1 LVDSQIWQNLSRGV
15 ILTFSSSSNGWF
27 PLWLKTKKKKNTPRQ
42 KHWIE
47 DISFVISYPIHGVAT
62 KCHQFQS
69 NPKHEKLMG
78 IGGQKLTCQKMMNK
92 KSGFLLSHLPLCTRS
107 TQAIDKP

>member
-27 PLWLKTKKKKNTPRQ
+27 PLWLKTQKKKPPRQ

-47 DISFVISYPIHGVAT
+47 DISFVISYPILGVAT

-69 NPKHEKLMG
+69 NPKHESSCAL
-78 IGGQKLTCQKMMNK
+78 GGQKLTCQKMMNK
-92 KSGFLLSHLPLCTRS
+92 SVGPSFLTSPYVLDQLK
-107 TQAIDKP
+107 Q

>member
-1 LVDSQIWQNLSRGV
+1 MVSTLA
-15 ILTFSSSSNGWF
+15 
-27 PLWLKTKKKKNTPRQ
+27 KTKKKKNTPRQ

-47 DISFVISYPIHGVAT
+47 DISFVTSYPILGVAT

-69 NPKHEKLMG
+69 NPKHEKLIG

-92 KSGFLLSHLPLCTRS
+92 RVWVAPFSPPLMY
-107 TQAIDKP
+107 

>member
-15 ILTFSSSSNGWF
+15 ILTFSSFSNGWF
-27 PLWLKTKKKKNTPRQ
+27 PTLAKDQKKKGKKTPRQ

-47 DISFVISYPIHGVAT
+47 EISFVISYPILGVAT

-69 NPKHEKLMG
+69 NPKHESSWALGDK
-78 IGGQKLTCQKMMNK
+78 N
-92 KSGFLLSHLPLCTRS
+92 SHVRR
-107 TQAIDKP
+107 

>member
-15 ILTFSSSSNGWF
+15 ILAFSSSSNGWF
-27 PLWLKTKKKKNTPRQ
+27 PLWLKTQKKKPPRQ

-47 DISFVISYPIHGVAT
+47 DISFVISYPILGVAT

-69 NPKHEKLMG
+69 NPKHESSWALGDK
-78 IGGQKLTCQKMMNK
+78 N
-92 KSGFLLSHLPLCTRS
+92 SHVRR
-107 TQAIDKP
+107 